1 MCERKNMI
9 NETEM
14 HKTSKTLTT
23 GAIMLVIVTMYTE
36 GLYEKSQI
44 FI

>member
-1 MCERKNMI
+1 MI

-14 HKTSKTLTT
+14 HKTSKTLPT
-23 GAIMLVIVTMYTE
+23 GAIMLVIVIMYTE